1 MFDVKKLN
9 EPILV
14 LMLRSGTPESLIKEI
29 EVGIKSGA
37 EGFCLPI
44 QEMAKEHRTA
54 EQIKSIIDAMGGRVC
69 YVTNYRRSDLNT
81 EVQSDEE
88 SAKEMLT
95 VISCGADIVDVMGDM
110 FLPSPDEITYDEE
123 AVEKQKEYIAKI
135 HEMGAT
141 ALMSSHVLK
150 YLPPDEVLKIA
161 KAQASRGVDI
171 VKIVVMSDTEEQLYS
186 NFEINAMLTREIEQP
201 VLFLSGGECRHKHRI
216 FGPFLSKPNLFLVG
230 NNDEQDQIQ
239 PIIKD
244 AIDARKLAKREAK
257 KQ

>member
-14 LMLRSGTPESLIKEI
+14 LMLRSNTPDDLIKEI
-29 EVGIKSGA
+29 KSGLENGA
-37 EGFCLPI
+37 EGFCLSM

-54 EQIKSIIDAMGGRVC
+54 EQIKSIIDAMGGKVC
-69 YVTNYRRSDLNT
+69 YITNYRRNSIIT
-81 EVQSDEE
+81 EVPDDEE
-88 SAKEMLT
+88 LAKEMLT
-95 VISCGADIVDVMGDM
+95 AISCGADIIDVMGDM
-110 FLPSPDEITYDEE
+110 FLPSPGEITYDEA
-123 AVEKQKEYIAKI
+123 AVEKQKKYIAKI
-135 HEMGAT
+135 HEMGAI

-201 VLFLSGGECRHKHRI
+201 VLFLSGGEFRQKHRI

-230 NNDEQDQIQ
+230 NNDEPDPLQ
-239 PIIKD
+239 PRIKD
-244 AIDARKLAKREAK
+244 AKEARILAKEGR
-257 KQ
+257 

>member
-14 LMLRSGTPESLIKEI
+14 LMLRSNTPESLIKEI
-29 EVGIKSGA
+29 KSGLENGA
-37 EGFCLPI
+37 EGFCLSM
-44 QEMAKEHRTA
+44 QEMAKEYRT
-54 EQIKSIIDAMGGRVC
+54 EEYLKPIIDAMGGKVC
-69 YVTNYRRSDLNT
+69 YITNYRRNSITT
-81 EVQSDEE
+81 EVPDDEE
-88 SAKEMLT
+88 LAKEMLT
-95 VISCGADIVDVMGDM
+95 AISCGADIVDVMGDM
-110 FLPSPDEITYDEE
+110 FLPSADEITYDDA

-161 KAQASRGVDI
+161 KSQASRGVDI

-230 NNDEQDQIQ
+230 NNVEPDSLQ
-239 PIIKD
+239 PRIKD
-244 AIDARKLAKREAK
+244 AKEAHILAKEGR
-257 KQ
+257 

>member
-9 EPILV
+9 EPIFV
-14 LMLRSGTPESLIKEI
+14 LMLRSNTPEDLIKEI
-29 EVGIKSGA
+29 KSGLKSGA
-37 EGFCLPI
+37 EGFCLSM
-44 QEMAKEHRTA
+44 QEMAKEYRT
-54 EQIKSIIDAMGGRVC
+54 EEYLKPIIDAMGGRLC
-69 YVTNYRRSDLNT
+69 YITNYRRSSINT

-95 VISCGADIVDVMGDM
+95 AISCGADIIDVMGDM
-110 FLPSPDEITYDEE
+110 FLPSPDEITYDEA
-123 AVEKQKEYIAKI
+123 AVEKQKKYIAKI
-135 HEMGAT
+135 HEMGAA

-230 NNDEQDQIQ
+230 NNVEQDSLQ
-239 PIIKD
+239 PRIKD
-244 AIDARKLAKREAK
+244 AKKARILAKEGR
-257 KQ
+257 

>member
-14 LMLRSGTPESLIKEI
+14 LMLRSNTPDDLIKEI
-29 EVGIKSGA
+29 KSGLKSGA
-37 EGFCLPI
+37 EGFCLSM
-44 QEMAKEHRTA
+44 QEMAKEYRT
-54 EQIKSIIDAMGGRVC
+54 KKYLKPIIDAMGGRLC
-69 YVTNYRRSDLNT
+69 YITNYRRSSINT

-95 VISCGADIVDVMGDM
+95 AISCGADIIDVMGDM
-110 FLPSPDEITYDEE
+110 FLPSPNEITYDEA

-171 VKIVVMSDTEEQLYS
+171 VKVVVMSNTEEQLYS

-230 NNDEQDQIQ
+230 NNVEQDSLQ
-239 PIIKD
+239 PRIKD
-244 AIDARKLAKREAK
+244 AKKARILAKEGR
-257 KQ
+257 

>member
-14 LMLRSGTPESLIKEI
+14 LMLRSGTPDDLIKEI
-29 EVGIKSGA
+29 KSGLENGA
-37 EGFCLPI
+37 EGFCLSM
-44 QEMAKEHRTA
+44 QEMAKEYRT
-54 EQIKSIIDAMGGRVC
+54 EEYLKPIIDAMGGRLC
-69 YVTNYRRSDLNT
+69 YITNYRRSSINT

-95 VISCGADIVDVMGDM
+95 AISCGADIIDVMGDM
-110 FLPSPDEITYDEE
+110 FMPSADEITYDEA
-123 AVEKQKEYIAKI
+123 AVEKQKKYIAKI
-135 HEMGAT
+135 HEMGAV

-186 NFEINAMLTREIEQP
+186 NFEINAMLTRQIEQP

-230 NNDEQDQIQ
+230 NNEEPDSLQ
-239 PIIKD
+239 PRIKD
-244 AIDARKLAKREAK
+244 AKKARILAKEGR
-257 KQ
+257 